1 MGIELSRNGP
11 VATVTISRP
20 DKLNALSLQMYDD
33 LGRAFAEVRDD
44 ADIRAVVLTGAGD
57 KAFCVGADL
66 TESIPALASG
76 RFDISAWDPA
86 HLKNMAFYKPIVC
99 AVRGLCLGG
108 GFEIML
114 ATDIRIAA
122 DDAQFQF
129 PEPAHGFVPAGG
141 TLVRLVRQIG
151 YAHAMEILLCARRF
165 SAAELL
171 SRGIVNQVVAP
182 ADLDGVAR
190 ETAARIAALSP
201 TAVQTI
207 KEAVL
212 TLQDLPWAEAFA
224 REAALGQR
232 TFTSD
237 DARKGLAAFAA
248 RGAGKPKGCK

>member
-1 MGIELSRNGP
+1 MAIELSRDGA
-11 VATVTISRP
+11 VATVTINRP

-33 LGRAFAEVRDD
+33 LGAAFAEIRDD

-86 HLKNMAFYKPIVC
+86 HLKNMNFYKPIVC

-122 DDAQFQF
+122 DDAQFQL
-129 PEPAHGFVPAGG
+129 PEPMHGFVPAGG

-151 YAHAMEILLCARRF
+151 YAHAMEIMLTARRF
-165 SAAELL
+165 SARELEM
-171 SRGIVNQVVAP
+171 RGVVNQVVAP
-182 ADLDGVAR
+182 GDVAAVAH
-190 ETAARIAALSP
+190 ETAARIASLSP

-207 KEAVL
+207 KEAAL

-224 REAALGQR
+224 REAALGQK

-237 DARKGLAAFAA
+237 DAKKGLAAFAA
-248 RGAGKPKGCK
+248 RAAAKPKD